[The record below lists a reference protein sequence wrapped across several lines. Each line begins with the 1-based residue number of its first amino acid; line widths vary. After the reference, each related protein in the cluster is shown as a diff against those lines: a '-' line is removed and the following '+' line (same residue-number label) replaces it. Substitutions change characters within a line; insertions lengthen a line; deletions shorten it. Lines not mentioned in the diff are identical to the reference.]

1 MLESVKWEAIPRENM
16 TKGHLKDNRENGMI
30 PAVVSSRGKE
40 STSLFVKLSDLQ
52 RRPYGNFIV
61 DLVFPD
67 KKEPI
72 NCFLKNIQFSHV
84 GYKILHVDFQEL
96 TKGQE
101 VDIEIPLKLTGEPVG
116 LDTGG
121 IVNQLIDKVMIRT
134 LPRHLPEKF
143 EMDISHL
150 DVNDSIDITE
160 LELPEEITLLDP
172 TEGTVA
178 SIIVP
183 KEEPLEPETEEEEEE
198 LEEEE
203 ETETEESSEEK

>member
-1 MLESVKWEAIPRENM
+1 MLANVKWEAIPRGDM
-16 TKGHLKDNRENGMI
+16 TKGELKKKREEGLI

-52 RRPYGNFIV
+52 RRPYGNFTI
-61 DLVFPD
+61 DLEFTD
-67 KKEPI
+67 NRDNI
-72 NCFLKNIQFSHV
+72 TCFMKNIQFSHV

-101 VDIEIPLKLTGEPVG
+101 VDIEIPLQLVGEPVG
-116 LDTGG
+116 LDKGG
-121 IVNQLIDKVMIRT
+121 IVNQLIDSVLIRT
-134 LPRHLPEKF
+134 LPRYLPEKF

-150 DVNDSIDITE
+150 DVNESIDITE
-160 LELPEEITLLDP
+160 LKLPEEISLLDP

-183 KEEPLEPETEEEEEE
+183 REEPVETEEAEEEE
-198 LEEEE
+198 AETEAEAGEAEEEPE
-203 ETETEESSEEK
+203 E

>member
-1 MLESVKWEAIPRENM
+1 MLETVKWEAIPRDDM
-16 TKGHLKDNRENGMI
+16 TKGQLKDKRKEGMI

-40 STSLFVKLSDLQ
+40 STSFFVKLSDLE

-61 DLVFPD
+61 DLVFPG
-67 KKEPI
+67 KKKSV
-72 NCFLKNIQFSHV
+72 NCFMKNLQFSHV

-96 TKGQE
+96 TRGQE
-101 VDIEIPLKLTGEPVG
+101 VDIEIPLRLTGEPVG
-116 LDTGG
+116 LDKGG
-121 IVNQLIDKVMIRT
+121 IVNQMIDSVMIRT

-143 EMDISHL
+143 EMDIAHL
-150 DVNDSIDITE
+150 DVNESIDITE
-160 LELPEEITLLDP
+160 LDLPEEITLLDP

-178 SIIVP
+178 SIIIP

-203 ETETEESSEEK
+203 ETAESEEEQED

>member
-1 MLESVKWEAIPRENM
+1 MLETVKWEATPRGDM
-16 TKGHLKDNRENGMI
+16 TKGELKSSREKGMI
-30 PAVVSSRGKE
+30 PAVISTRGKE
-40 STSLFVKLSDLQ
+40 STSFFVKFSDLQ

-61 DLVFPD
+61 ELLFPER
-67 KKEPI
+67 KEPV
-72 NCFLKNIQFSHV
+72 NCFLKNVQFSHV

-101 VDIEIPLKLTGEPVG
+101 VDIEIPLQLNGEPVG
-116 LDTGG
+116 LDKGG
-121 IVNQLIDKVMIRT
+121 IVNQLIDSVMIRT

-150 DVNDSIDITE
+150 DVNESIDITE
-160 LELPEEITLLDP
+160 LQLPEEILLLDP

-198 LEEEE
+198 ESEDES
-203 ETETEESSEEK
+203 EESEE